1 MVIQFVWLS
10 WAVGLVVTSIPIHM
24 VIVGLSDC
32 RFIIFMLYLSRR
44 EFEPYLGC
52 GERDIFT
59 VNSGWDC
66 REGM

>member
-1 MVIQFVWLS
+1 MVIRSVWLS
-10 WAVGLVVTSIPIHM
+10 GTVRLVVTSIPIHM
-24 VIVGLSDC
+24 VIVGLGDC
-32 RFIIFMLYLSRR
+32 RFIIFMLYLFLR

-59 VNSGWDC
+59 VYSGWDC